1 MPHENDEVYGN
12 RAIPVL
18 YPLYTLYQEK
28 SCYALY
34 RADYPHL
41 LIPLKLRQIRVQL
54 LAFLPHLDPLEVE
67 ALAPM

>member
-34 RADYPHL
+34 RADYHPQ
-41 LIPLKLRQIRVQL
+41 LIPLKLRRIREQQS
-54 LAFLPHLDPLEVE
+54 AYLPHLDLHEVE